1 MKVVILCG
9 GQGTRLREEIEI
21 KPKPMVGVGG
31 MPILWHIMK
40 TYAYYGF
47 KEFILCLGY
56 KGNVIK
62 EYFYNYEMLSNDF
75 TIELGTNDIKIYPRH
90 SEHGWKITL
99 VDTRLNTLEGS
110 VYKTT
115 RRVYKR

>member
-1 MKVVILCG
+1 
-9 GQGTRLREEIEI
+9 
-21 KPKPMVGVGG
+21 

-40 TYAYYGF
+40 TYAHYGF

-75 TIELGTNDIKIYPRH
+75 KIHPRH
-90 SEHGWKITL
+90 LEHGWKITL
-99 VDTRLNTLEGS
+99 VDTRLNTLKGS